1 MRTLHQIIHFR
12 QLTFFFSRRSI
23 VEDVLLISGHT
34 FLVTHG
40 ECAEANRELPAVHS
54 WAGNL
59 MLRQSV
65 CLLTS
70 AAYPPLQYSVQ
81 RVMKVRESITDSYSS
96 FCSTCLVIGSPGQVL
111 STAPSAG
118 LFTVLQDLCAC
129 QAFSITMDTSV
140 KGNGQYEY
148 TFLVSFYVTLTSTAR
163 S

>member
-59 MLRQSV
+59 MLRRSV

-81 RVMKVRESITDSYSS
+81 RVLKVRESITDSYSS
-96 FCSTCLVIGSPGQVL
+96 SILQYLFGHRKPRPGSLHSSLCWTVHCASGSLCLPGFQHNWTHQSKVTDNMSIHSL
-111 STAPSAG
+111 
-118 LFTVLQDLCAC
+118 L
-129 QAFSITMDTSV
+129 AFM
-140 KGNGQYEY
+140 
-148 TFLVSFYVTLTSTAR
+148 LL
-163 S
+163 